1 MLNLIKKAIS
11 FYKQNVHIQSLMGNG
26 LMAFIG
32 MGSTALLY
40 RGLPVVELGI
50 YLFVLAV
57 NSFMDTLRGGFL
69 TITLIKFY
77 SGETKERA
85 AQVAGSSWVL
95 GIAVTA
101 AAVLI
106 NIPTYFFA
114 SYFTDPNIVI
124 SLKYFSIIPIVTLP
138 SFMAN
143 CILQAHRRFDL
154 LFILRLINQGSFVI
168 AIIGLM
174 VFNQATLFTV
184 LMAFVA
190 TNLFASIC
198 SLVFNWTEIG
208 SIKYANNAT
217 TKELYHF
224 GKYAMGTNVTNSL
237 FGFTYTFVITFLIG
251 PAGLAMYNLG
261 GKLLQIVEIPLLSFA
276 ASGMPILS
284 ASYNNGK
291 KEEMMDTLKKLIGM
305 LTIVLIP
312 IVLLSIIFAE
322 PIINL
327 VGGGNYAN
335 TAAPNIFRIFML
347 LSLMSP
353 ADRYFA
359 LSLDVI
365 HQPKVNF
372 YKIWVM
378 LAVNFIAIF
387 IGISIYN
394 SIYSIMFALFFPN
407 LAAIL
412 MTYYPLNKYSKF
424 NFWSMYVIG
433 YNEVILYVAQL
444 RKSIF
449 SK

>member
-1 MLNLIKKAIS
+1 
-11 FYKQNVHIQSLMGNG
+11 
-26 LMAFIG
+26 
-32 MGSTALLY
+32 
-40 RGLPVVELGI
+40 
-50 YLFVLAV
+50 
-57 NSFMDTLRGGFL
+57 
-69 TITLIKFY
+69 
-77 SGETKERA
+77 
-85 AQVAGSSWVL
+85 
-95 GIAVTA
+95 
-101 AAVLI
+101 
-106 NIPTYFFA
+106 
-114 SYFTDPNIVI
+114 
-124 SLKYFSIIPIVTLP
+124 
-138 SFMAN
+138 
-143 CILQAHRRFDL
+143 
-154 LFILRLINQGSFVI
+154 
-168 AIIGLM
+168 
-174 VFNQATLFTV
+174 
-184 LMAFVA
+184 
-190 TNLFASIC
+190 
-198 SLVFNWTEIG
+198 
-208 SIKYANNAT
+208 
-217 TKELYHF
+217 
-224 GKYAMGTNVTNSL
+224 
-237 FGFTYTFVITFLIG
+237 
-251 PAGLAMYNLG
+251 
-261 GKLLQIVEIPLLSFA
+261 
-276 ASGMPILS
+276 
-284 ASYNNGK
+284 
-291 KEEMMDTLKKLIGM
+291 
-305 LTIVLIP
+305 VLIP
-312 IVLLSIIFAE
+312 SVLLSIIFAE